1 MINIVINFFGFFIII
16 SFVSNTIAQDRIPT
30 KAEFDSLMTNAAM
43 QMNAQMGGQKIDEF
57 TNFKFITYDKIPP
70 LFTYFYSSNPFS
82 MPNINKLDKNQ
93 TEAMAKYHISKTCA
107 SPFRVFMKPYGLK
120 VAHRFENGHT
130 GLTLFKLTVSH
141 SDC

>member
-1 MINIVINFFGFFIII
+1 MINIVLNFIGFFIIT
-16 SFVSNTIAQDRIPT
+16 SLTSNAIANDKIPT
-30 KAEFDSLMTNAAM
+30 KAEFDSLMTNAAK
-43 QMNAQMGGQKIDEF
+43 QFNEQMGGQKIDEF
-57 TNFKFITYDKIPP
+57 TNFKLITYDKNPP

-82 MPNINKLDKNQ
+82 MPNINKLDKSQ
-93 TEAMAKYHISKTCA
+93 TEAMTKYHIQKTCA